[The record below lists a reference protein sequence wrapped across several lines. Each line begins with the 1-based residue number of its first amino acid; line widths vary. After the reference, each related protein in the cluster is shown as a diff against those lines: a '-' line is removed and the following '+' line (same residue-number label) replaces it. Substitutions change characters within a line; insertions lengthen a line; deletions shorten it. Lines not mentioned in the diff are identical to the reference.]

1 MYVVAYTQLRR
12 LRYVVVTRIGAHAA
26 RRRSPSL
33 PPSPT
38 ATLPIAAVRG
48 IPVCDLGES
57 SAMWEQSQRALPST
71 CWADWENMDGLCES
85 TRQKTGEWSMWVSGT
100 DPPCVASANP
110 PPVGQ
115 PYPLLPGW
123 QLLSRPKPLP
133 EPVPHPLVRPGPKLR
148 LPCYIK
154 LSHGIE
160 ELIS

>member
-1 MYVVAYTQLRR
+1 MWLSPELEPTQLAVDRR
-12 LRYVVVTRIGAHAA
+12 LSLHLQQLLFRLRQSVA
-26 RRRSPSL
+26 SPS
-33 PPSPT
+33 
-38 ATLPIAAVRG
+38 ATWEKALRCG
-48 IPVCDLGES
+48 S
-57 SAMWEQSQRALPST
+57 SLNAQRALPST